1 MKYYTLQYINDC
13 GDTVARDYFDNK
25 DEAMEFMEGLVETY
39 EQEGADT
46 GLRLEDS
53 NGELIAAYEPEL
65 DCVEEYYDE
74 DYDYEE

>member
-25 DEAMEFMEGLVETY
+25 DEAMEFMNGLIETY

-53 NGELIAAYEPEL
+53 NGELIEYYEPKI
-65 DCVEEYYDE
+65 
-74 DYDYEE
+74 DYEEEYEED

>member
-25 DEAMEFMEGLVETY
+25 DEAMEFMNGLIETY

-53 NGELIAAYEPEL
+53 NGELIEYYEPEI
-65 DCVEEYYDE
+65 
-74 DYDYEE
+74 DYEEEYEED